1 MADMKIDLKG
11 SLLML
16 LVLVGIFGVYKVIAL
31 IMLLVTGATA
41 NVAQS
46 GDVAVPTVINDSINA
61 TVNSIADGYTLINAG
76 DTIILGLI
84 GLVVILKLFWPLIS
98 GFMGKTK
105 TKGAGF
111 N

>member
-1 MADMKIDLKG
+1 MKIDLVG
-11 SLLML
+11 SLKML
-16 LVLVGIFGVYKVIAL
+16 LLLVGVFGVYKVIAL

-46 GDVAVPTVINDSINA
+46 GGITVPTVINTSINS
-61 TVNSIADGYTLINAG
+61 TVNSIASGYTLINAG

-98 GFMGKTK
+98 MYMEKKKATG
-105 TKGAGF
+105 GF